1 MILSSVSLGA
11 RVGVASRQMNHD
23 ARVGAHP
30 SDFCSGKSHQNHS
43 LRDTTLRVPCIPRQ
57 SWRKKNSQLRRSN
70 TFLLSPPLP
79 AVLGGVQ
86 SQLVAF
92 SNFYHHFSESWNS
105 GKGVSESMLLPSR
118 ALRSQARRSRVI
130 KLSRLLH
137 FVAIITV
144 GSSGIHEKPTKVSRL
159 ARRASQSLTGVK
171 RGVSE
176 RSELASA
183 CQGQDA
189 QSSRQAALA
198 GCLFLCLLSFGQAKE
213 RRVPRR
219 TRRIQNNICRETT
232 LLKI

>member
-11 RVGVASRQMNHD
+11 RFGVASRQMNHD

-30 SDFCSGKSHQNHS
+30 RDFCSGKSHQNHS

-57 SWRKKNSQLRRSN
+57 SRRKKNSLLRSSN
-70 TFLLSPPLP
+70 IFLHSPPLP

-105 GKGVSESMLLPSR
+105 GKDVSESMLLLSR
-118 ALRSQARRSRVI
+118 ALRSLARRSRVI
-130 KLSRLLH
+130 TLSRLLH
-137 FVAIITV
+137 FLAIITV
-144 GSSGIHEKPTKVSRL
+144 GSPGIHEKPTKVSL
-159 ARRASQSLTGVK
+159 LSRRASQSLTGVK

-213 RRVPRR
+213 RGVPRR